1 MSVGRRDFITLLG
14 GAAAWPLAARAQQ
27 RERIRRIGVLTPL
40 AADDPEAPVRI
51 AAFLAGLE
59 QRGWIDRRNVRVDY
73 RWTAGDSE
81 RRRKYV
87 EELVALAPDVILA
100 EGGSQVAAL
109 QSASPAV
116 PIVFVQVVDPVGG
129 GYVESLARPGS
140 NATGFAQFEY
150 SLSGKWLELLKEIA
164 PAVTRAAVMRD
175 PSITSGP
182 GQFAGAQAVATALGV
197 ELRPLDVRNPPEIE
211 RGLRAFARGSKDGL
225 IVTASPG
232 ATIHRDLIIAL
243 AAELRLPA
251 IYATRYHVTSGG
263 LIAYGPD
270 TVEMYRQ
277 AAGYV
282 DRILKGEKPS
292 DLPVQAPTKIELAIN
307 LRTAKALGLTVPPTL
322 LTLADEVIE

>member
-1 MSVGRRDFITLLG
+1 MRRRDFITLVG
-14 GAAAWPLAARAQQ
+14 GGVAAWPLAARAQQ
-27 RERIRRIGVLTPL
+27 RERIRRIGILTPL

-51 AAFLAGLE
+51 AAFLNGLE
-59 QRGWIDRRNVRVDY
+59 RLGWVDRRNVRLDY

-81 RRRKYV
+81 RRRKYA

-109 QSASPAV
+109 QSASPTV

-140 NATGFAQFEY
+140 NATGYAQFEY

-164 PAVTRAAVMRD
+164 PTVTRAAVMRD

-182 GQFAGAQAVATALGV
+182 GQFAGAQAAAAALGV

-211 RGLRAFARGSKDGL
+211 RGLRGFARGSNNGL
-225 IVTASPG
+225 IVTASPA
-232 ATIHRDLIIAL
+232 ATVHRDLIIAL
-243 AAELRLPA
+243 AAQLSLPA
-251 IYATRYHVTSGG
+251 IYATRYHVTGGG
-263 LIAYGPD
+263 LMAYGPD

-282 DRILKGEKPS
+282 DRILKGEKPA
-292 DLPVQAPTKIELAIN
+292 DLPVQAPTKYEMAIN
-307 LRTAKALGLTVPPTL
+307 LKTAKTLGLTVPPNL
-322 LTLADEVIE
+322 LAIADEVIE